1 MVAALLQSLING
13 ALKRAGGSAPLA
25 RFSGKRLLLSLLP
38 LNLNLLLQADG
49 QGVSLSR
56 VAADTTTA
64 DCQLWLDHGALPL
77 LHDPQQLGP
86 LLAAGHVR
94 LQGDAELAAEL
105 LRSLRQQG
113 VNGEE
118 LLAGV
123 VGDPLAHLLWRTGR
137 QLQQRLPRQ
146 LTELGDS
153 LGLWLRDEQR
163 QLVAAAEWRPHARA
177 VDQLAAAVAAAEA
190 RLARLGGR

>member
-25 RFSGKRLLLSLLP
+25 RFSGKRLLLGLLP

-137 QLQQRLPRQ
+137 QLQQR
-146 LTELGDS
+146 
-153 LGLWLRDEQR
+153 
-163 QLVAAAEWRPHARA
+163 
-177 VDQLAAAVAAAEA
+177 
-190 RLARLGGR
+190 